1 MRSFMSRSFGAPD
14 VFELCEIETP
24 QPQQGQI
31 RIRIAATALGF
42 VDGLLIRGLYQI
54 KPPLPY
60 VPGCEIA
67 GTVDAVGPDVAG
79 IRVGDIA
86 QTWQLGGGLAQ
97 FIVVDARDVDVIAA
111 TTSPQIAAAMLV
123 DFQTAYYALFE
134 QGRTT
139 ASDVVLVMGAGA
151 VAQAAVQLAVL
162 AGAEVIVAT
171 ANAERGKAAL
181 ALGAKAV
188 IDYSNPNWRD
198 ALRKTTAGGIV
209 DVVLDPV
216 GGEILVPAFRSLAK
230 GGRYLVVGFA
240 SGAISS
246 VPVNLALLKS
256 ASLIGV
262 DIRHFLATQPDRA
275 RRIRQ
280 SLLASLARGHLR
292 APAITTF
299 PLDRAK
305 DALDETM
312 RRDKRGKVVVLPE

>member
-1 MRSFMSRSFGAPD
+1 MRSFMSRSFGAPE
-14 VFELCEIETP
+14 VFELCEIDTP

-67 GTVDAVGPDVAG
+67 GTVDAVGPDVTG
-79 IRVGDIA
+79 IRVGDTA

-111 TTSPQIAAAMLV
+111 TTPPQIAAAMLV

-181 ALGAKAV
+181 ELGAKAV

-198 ALRKTTAGGIV
+198 ALRKTTAGGTV

-246 VPVNLALLKS
+246 VPVNLALLKQCVVNRCGHTALFS
-256 ASLIGV
+256 
-262 DIRHFLATQPDRA
+262 HATR
-275 RRIRQ
+275 
-280 SLLASLARGHLR
+280 
-292 APAITTF
+292 
-299 PLDRAK
+299 
-305 DALDETM
+305 
-312 RRDKRGKVVVLPE
+312 